1 MQLRTFLAKDMREAL
16 ANVRNEMGPEAVI
29 VASERAKGG
38 GIMVRVA
45 LDTDE
50 SAAGIENV
58 AREFAAALN
67 PPSPS
72 PGFETSYRDG
82 LIRRLRGERSAAA
95 PNAAGFNR
103 AELLT
108 LLRHHRA
115 PDGLAHVLAEAAEK
129 SGLSDMTLALASAL
143 DKRMR
148 TNPLDIATANA
159 LLLAGPPGAGKT
171 AVAAKIAAHAR
182 LAGRE
187 IELIAGDVVGA
198 GAVARLESFAK
209 HVGAR
214 IVIAETAETLAT
226 AIGDSRTKDILSV
239 IDTAGFDPR
248 NAKSRTAYAAFARME
263 GVEAI
268 GVVTAASDAE
278 EIAEIS
284 AALVTLGVKRMVV
297 TGLDLARR
305 AGAVLAAAAQ
315 GADLAHVT
323 RSPFVAGGLETLT
336 PLSLARILIEIHS
349 GGADRGSAQ

>member
-16 ANVRNEMGPEAVI
+16 ASVRNEMGPEAVI

-38 GIMVRVA
+38 GIMVRAA
-45 LDTDE
+45 LDAEEID
-50 SAAGIENV
+50 AGVETA
-58 AREFAAALN
+58 ARELAAALN
-67 PPSPS
+67 PPAPS
-72 PGFETSYRDG
+72 FETSYRDG
-82 LIRRLRGERSAAA
+82 LIRRLRGERPVAT
-95 PNAAGFNR
+95 PNGIGFDR

-108 LLRHHRA
+108 LLRAHRA
-115 PDGLAHVLAEAAEK
+115 PDGLAHALAEAAEK
-129 SGLSDMTLALASAL
+129 SGLADMTLALASAL

-148 TNPLDIATANA
+148 TNPLTIESATA

-182 LAGRE
+182 LSGRE
-187 IELIAGDVVGA
+187 IELIAGDVTGA
-198 GAVARLESFAK
+198 GAIMRLETFAK

-214 IVIAETAETLAT
+214 FVTAETTDALAKT
-226 AIGDSRTKDILSV
+226 IAECATKNILSV
-239 IDTAGFDPR
+239 VDTAGFDPR
-248 NAKSRTAYAAFARME
+248 NAKARTAYAALAHME

-268 GVVTAASDAE
+268 GVVAATNDAE
-278 EIAEIS
+278 ETAEITTS
-284 AALVTLGVKRMVV
+284 LVTLGVKRMIV

-336 PLSLARILIEIHS
+336 PLSLARLLIESHT